1 MSDRMRPVSFG
12 KLMEWMLKEKKNSRS
27 IFGVSSIYRHTGG
40 TFPFLGERLETPF
53 GPAAGPHTQLA
64 QNIISAYAAGARFFE
79 LKTVQTLD
87 GEDLPVSKPCI
98 DARDECYNV
107 EWSTELTV
115 QGAFDEYVKAWIA
128 IKLISKE
135 FRLGDPDGFMFNM
148 SVGYDLEGI
157 SSAKI
162 DSFIEGLREASER
175 PIWHECIKW
184 SIENAGRFSNLD
196 SSYIENISPR
206 VCSSITL
213 STLHGCPPQEIERI
227 ALYLIKNK
235 HLNTFV
241 KINPT
246 LIGYQKARE
255 MMDNLGFG
263 YLSFNDRH
271 FNEDLQFKD
280 AVPMIRRLISA
291 AESEGLTFGAK
302 LTNTLPVDN
311 PKDIMSGDEMYMSG
325 RALFPLTALTAGLLS
340 KKFKGKLPL
349 SWSGGADLTN
359 VKSLVEAGIKPV
371 TMATTLL
378 KPGGYNRLKQIS
390 ETFSADMINKGTQGA
405 DPGFIDGLIKKSASD
420 EWYRKPIKHME
431 IFAKEDKLP
440 LTDCFVAPCT
450 EGCPIRQDVPE
461 YISLVGEKKYSEALE
476 VILDKNP
483 LPFITGTICTHRC
496 MASCTRNHYD
506 ESVAIRDVK
515 LRAAEEGFKEVIDK
529 VMPAK
534 HMTEA
539 RAAVIG
545 GGPAGLAAAYF
556 LQRYGIGTTI
566 FEREK
571 EPGGVVR
578 HVIPDFRIAG
588 SAIERDI
595 EIVKKTGAEFILG
608 TIVSSVEELRE
619 NGYKYIVIAAGAW
632 KHGEL
637 DIKCEKK
644 INALDFLASYKKD
657 AKKIHLGR
665 NVAVIGGGNT
675 AMDAARAAKRLKGV
689 KTVTIVYRRTA
700 MFMPAEE
707 EELRQAMEDG
717 VIFRE
722 LLQPISHKD
731 GKLICSVMNLGERDA
746 SGRRSPVPTRE
757 TVMIPADTLIE
768 AVGENVDSDLFTDN
782 NIFVDHKGRAVTCRK
797 SYETN
802 IKGVYVA
809 GDARCGPKT
818 VVEAIADARRVADHI
833 AFKEGLC
840 KSNDI
845 EKNKRDTDGLRLK
858 KGKLIFCESPEKES
872 ERCLEC
878 GVLCENCVDVCPN
891 RANISL
897 YVEGS
902 ASRQIIHIDDMCNEC
917 GNCSTFCPWTGSPY
931 KDKFTFF
938 SKEEDFNGSKNNGFF
953 DIGKGRVK
961 VRLEGKVFTSSLD
974 PSEKKLPNEITE
986 LIKAARNSIPI

>member
-1 MSDRMRPVSFG
+1 MRPVSFG
-12 KLMEWMLKEKKNSRS
+12 KLMEWILSEKKRTGS
-27 IFGVSSIYRHTGG
+27 IFGVSSIYRHKGEAFT
-40 TFPFLGERLETPF
+40 FLGEKLETPF

-79 LKTVQTLD
+79 LKTVQILD

-115 QGAFDEYVKAWIA
+115 PEAFDEYVKAWFA
-128 IKLISKE
+128 LKLISEE
-135 FRLGDPDGFMFNM
+135 FNLGAPDGFVFNM
-148 SVGYDLEGI
+148 SVGYDLKGI
-157 SSAKI
+157 KSEKI
-162 DSFIEGLREASER
+162 DRFIEGLKDASGS
-175 PIWHECIKW
+175 PIWDECSKW
-184 SIENAGRFSNLD
+184 VLANITDFSNID
-196 SSYIENISPR
+196 RKYIDRISPNI
-206 VCSSITL
+206 CSSITL
-213 STLHGCPPQEIERI
+213 STLHGCPPEEIERI
-227 ALYLIKNK
+227 ASYLIKEK
-235 HLNTFV
+235 HLNTYV

-246 LIGYQKARE
+246 ILGYKLARE
-255 MMDNLGFG
+255 TMDSIGFG
-263 YLSFNDRH
+263 YVSFGELH
-271 FNEDLQFKD
+271 FKEDLQLKD
-280 AVPMIRRLISA
+280 AVPMIKRLQA
-291 AESEGLTFGAK
+291 VAENAGFSFGVK

-311 PKDIMSGDEMYMSG
+311 PGDIMSGDEMYMSG
-325 RALFPLTALTAGLLS
+325 RSLFPLTAKTARLLTKEFDGDLRI
-340 KKFKGKLPL
+340 
-349 SWSGGADLTN
+349 SWSGGADNTN
-359 VKSLVEAGIKPV
+359 VSDLFNAGIWPI

-378 KPGGYNRLKQIS
+378 KPGGYNRFRQIA
-390 ETFSADMINKGTQGA
+390 ETFAGKEKKGGTGV
-405 DPGFIDGLIKKSASD
+405 DPDLLDTLIQKSQVD
-420 EWYRKPIKHME
+420 KWYSKPIKHRD

-450 EGCPIRQDVPE
+450 EGCPIHQDVPK
-461 YISLVGEKKYSEALE
+461 YITLVGEKKYGEALE

-496 MASCTRNHYD
+496 MASCTRNHYE

-515 LRAAEEGFKEVIDK
+515 LKAAEEGFKTIMDK
-529 VMPAK
+529 IIPPG

-539 RAAVIG
+539 KAAVVG

-566 FEREK
+566 FEQEK

-578 HVIPDFRIAG
+578 HVIPDFRIVR

-595 EIVKKTGAEFILG
+595 EIVKNTGAEFIMG
-608 TIVSSVEELRE
+608 TKVSSVDELKE
-619 NGYKYIVIAAGAW
+619 KGYKYIVIAAGAW

-644 INALDFLASYKKD
+644 VNALDFLASYKKD
-657 AKKIHLGR
+657 EKKIHLGT

-689 KTVTIVYRRTA
+689 KKVSIIYRRTA

-707 EELRQAMEDG
+707 EELRLAMEDG

-722 LLQPISHKD
+722 LLQPISHKE
-731 GKLICSVMNLGERDA
+731 GKLLCSVMTLGERDA
-746 SGRRSPVPTRE
+746 SGRRSPIPTE
-757 TVMIPADTLIE
+757 KTVIIPADTLIE

-809 GDARCGPKT
+809 GDARCGPRT

-833 AFKEGLC
+833 AFREGLC
-840 KSNDI
+840 KSNDL
-845 EKNKRDTDGLRLK
+845 EKNMRDTDRLRLK
-858 KGKLIFCESPEKES
+858 KGNIIFCESPEKES

-891 RANISL
+891 RANISVH
-897 YVEGS
+897 VEG
-902 ASRQIIHIDDMCNEC
+902 ASSPQIIHIDDLCNEC

-931 KDKFTFF
+931 KDKFTYF
-938 SKEEDFNGSKNNGFF
+938 SREKDLNESKNSGFF
-953 DIGKGRVK
+953 DMGNGRFK

-974 PSEKKLPNEITE
+974 PAEKKMPKEITA

>member
-1 MSDRMRPVSFG
+1 MSDRMRPISFG
-12 KLMEWMLKEKKNSRS
+12 KLMEWILSEKERTGS
-27 IFGVSSIYRHTGG
+27 IFGVSSIYRHKGG
-40 TFPFLGERLETPF
+40 AFHFLGEKLETPF

-64 QNIISAYAAGARFFE
+64 QNLISAYAAGARFFE

-115 QGAFDEYVKAWIA
+115 GNAYDEYVKAWFA
-128 IKLISKE
+128 IKLISEE
-135 FRLGDPDGFMFNM
+135 FQLGAPDGFVFNM
-148 SVGYDLEGI
+148 SVGYDLQGI
-157 SSAKI
+157 KSEKI
-162 DSFIEGLREASER
+162 DRFIEGLKDASR
-175 PIWHECIKW
+175 SPIWDECRKW
-184 SIENAGRFSNLD
+184 VFANITDFSNID
-196 SSYIENISPR
+196 VGYIDRISPNICR
-206 VCSSITL
+206 SITL
-213 STLHGCPPQEIERI
+213 STLHGCPPEEIERI
-227 ALYLIKNK
+227 ASYLIKEK
-235 HLNTFV
+235 HLNTYV

-246 LIGYQKARE
+246 ILGYKLARE
-255 MMDNLGFG
+255 TMDSIGFG
-263 YLSFNDRH
+263 YVSFGDRH
-271 FNEDLQFKD
+271 FKEDLQLKD
-280 AVPMIRRLISA
+280 AAPMIKRLQAA
-291 AESEGLTFGAK
+291 AENAGLSFGVK

-311 PKDIMSGDEMYMSG
+311 PGDIMSGEEMYMSG
-325 RALFPLTALTAGLLS
+325 RSLFPLTARAARLLT
-340 KKFKGKLPL
+340 KEFDGKLRI
-349 SWSGGADLTN
+349 SWSGGADNTN
-359 VKSLVEAGIKPV
+359 ISDLFNVGIWPI

-378 KPGGYNRLKQIS
+378 KPGGYNRFRQIA
-390 ETFSADMINKGTQGA
+390 ETFAGMEKTGDKGI
-405 DPGFIDGLIKKSASD
+405 DPDLLDSLIQKSEAD
-420 EWYRKPIKHME
+420 EWYRKPIKHRD

-450 EGCPIRQDVPE
+450 EGCPIHQDVPE
-461 YISLVGEKKYSEALE
+461 YVSLVGEKKYGEALE

-483 LPFITGTICTHRC
+483 LPFITGMICTHRC
-496 MASCTRNHYD
+496 MASCTRNHYE

-515 LRAAEEGFKEVIDK
+515 LKAAEEGFKTVIDK
-529 VMPAK
+529 VVPARQITGAK
-534 HMTEA
+534 
-539 RAAVIG
+539 AAVVG

-578 HVIPDFRIAG
+578 HVIPDFRIDK

-595 EIVKKTGAEFILG
+595 EIVKNTGAEFIMG
-608 TIVSSVEELRE
+608 TKVSSVDELKE
-619 NGYKYIVIAAGAW
+619 KGYKYIVIAAGAW

-637 DIKCEKK
+637 DIKSCKK
-644 INALDFLASYKKD
+644 VNALDFLASYKKD
-657 AKKIHLGR
+657 EKKIHLGR

-689 KTVTIVYRRTA
+689 KKVSIVYRRTA

-707 EELRQAMEDG
+707 EELRLAMEDG

-722 LLQPISHKD
+722 LLQPISHKE
-731 GKLICSVMNLGERDA
+731 GKLLCSVMTLGERDA
-746 SGRRSPVPTRE
+746 SGRRSPVPTLE

-768 AVGENVDSDLFTDN
+768 AVGENVDSDFFCDS

-802 IKGVYVA
+802 IRGVYVA

-818 VVEAIADARRVADHI
+818 VVEAIADARRVADDI

-840 KSNDI
+840 KRNDP
-845 EKNKRDTDGLRLK
+845 EKNKRDTDRLRLK
-858 KGKLIFCESPEKES
+858 KGKLIFCGSPEKES

-891 RANISL
+891 RANIS
-897 YVEGS
+897 VHAEG
-902 ASRQIIHIDDMCNEC
+902 ASSPQIIHIDDLCNEC
-917 GNCSTFCPWTGSPY
+917 GNCSAFCPWTGSPY
-931 KDKFTFF
+931 KDKFTYF
-938 SKEEDFNGSKNNGFF
+938 SREKDLNESKNSGFF
-953 DIGKGRVK
+953 DMGKGRFK

-974 PSEKKLPNEITE
+974 PADKKLPKEIAE
-986 LIKAARNSIPI
+986 MIKAARKSIPI

>member
-12 KLMEWMLKEKKNSRS
+12 KLMEWILSEKERTGS
-27 IFGVSSIYRHTGG
+27 IFGVSSIYRHKGG
-40 TFPFLGERLETPF
+40 AFPFLEEKLETPF

-64 QNIISAYAAGARFFE
+64 QNLISAYSAGARFFE

-115 QGAFDEYVKAWIA
+115 GNAYDEYVKAWFA
-128 IKLISKE
+128 IKLISEE
-135 FRLGDPDGFMFNM
+135 FQLGAPDGFVFNM
-148 SVGYDLEGI
+148 SVGYDLHGI
-157 SSAKI
+157 KSQKI
-162 DSFIEGLREASER
+162 DRFIEGLKDASR
-175 PIWHECIKW
+175 SPVWDECRKW
-184 SIENAGRFSNLD
+184 ALANITDFSNID
-196 SSYIENISPR
+196 VGYIDRISPNICR
-206 VCSSITL
+206 SITL
-213 STLHGCPPQEIERI
+213 STLHGCPPEEIERI
-227 ALYLIKNK
+227 ATYLIKEK
-235 HLNTFV
+235 HLNTYV

-246 LIGYQKARE
+246 ILGYKLVRE
-255 MMDNLGFG
+255 TMDSIGFG
-263 YLSFNDRH
+263 YVSFGDRH
-271 FNEDLQFKD
+271 FKEDLQLKD
-280 AVPMIRRLISA
+280 AVPMIKRLQAA
-291 AESEGLTFGAK
+291 AENAGLSFGVK

-311 PKDIMSGDEMYMSG
+311 PGDIMSGEEMYMSG
-325 RALFPLTALTAGLLS
+325 RSLFPLTARTARLLT
-340 KKFKGKLPL
+340 KEFDGKLRI
-349 SWSGGADLTN
+349 SWSGGADNTN
-359 VKSLVEAGIKPV
+359 ISDLFNAGIWPI

-378 KPGGYNRLKQIS
+378 KPGGYNRFRQIA
-390 ETFSADMINKGTQGA
+390 ETFAGMEKKGYKGVDPDLLDSMIQ
-405 DPGFIDGLIKKSASD
+405 KSGSD
-420 EWYRKPIKHME
+420 EWYRKPIKHRE
-431 IFAKEDKLP
+431 IFDKEDKLP
-440 LTDCFVAPCT
+440 ITDCFVAPCT

-496 MASCTRNHYD
+496 MGSCTRNHYE

-515 LRAAEEGFKEVIDK
+515 LKAAEEGFKTVIDRIS
-529 VMPAK
+529 PAE

-556 LQRYGIGTTI
+556 LQRHGIGTTI

-571 EPGGVVR
+571 EPGGMVR
-578 HVIPDFRIAG
+578 HVIPDFRIDK

-595 EIVKKTGAEFILG
+595 EIVKNTGAEFILG
-608 TIVSSVEELRE
+608 TNVSSVDELRE
-619 NGYKYIVIAAGAW
+619 KGYKYIVIAAGAW

-637 DIKCEKK
+637 DIKSEKK
-644 INALDFLASYKKD
+644 VNALDFLASYKKD
-657 AKKIHLGR
+657 EKKIHLGR

-689 KTVTIVYRRTA
+689 KKVSIVYRRTA

-707 EELRQAMEDG
+707 EELRLAMEDG

-722 LLQPISHKD
+722 LLQPISHKE
-731 GKLICSVMNLGERDA
+731 GKLLCSVMTLGERDA
-746 SGRRSPVPTRE
+746 SGRRSPVPTLE

-833 AFKEGLC
+833 AFREGLC
-840 KSNDI
+840 KSNDL
-845 EKNKRDTDGLRLK
+845 EKNKRDTDRLRLK
-858 KGKLIFCESPEKES
+858 KGNIIFCESPEKES
-872 ERCLEC
+872 ERCLDC

-891 RANISL
+891 RANISVH
-897 YVEGS
+897 VEGS
-902 ASRQIIHIDDMCNEC
+902 SSIQVIHIDDLCNEC

-931 KDKFTFF
+931 KDKFTYF
-938 SKEEDFNGSKNNGFF
+938 SREKDLNESKNSGFF
-953 DIGKGRVK
+953 DMGNGRFK

-974 PSEKKLPNEITE
+974 PAEKKMPKEIAA